1 MDPTVDVQIC
11 VEHKIMHNN
20 SIKGM
25 ELKGQVFFF
34 FKNSYDVYDKFLLIS
49 IGYKNSRNLK
59 L

>member
-34 FKNSYDVYDKFLLIS
+34 QKFILYDNFQLIFIAYKLKN
-49 IGYKNSRNLK
+49 
-59 L
+59 